1 VARKTKYTLTDEQD
15 IFLVERMYSFEAR
28 MEVDAD
34 GNGAKIFACAF
45 HKNRGKGSGRLLL
58 ELLWSNTVEM
68 WLPGFKCC
76 ISML

>member
-1 VARKTKYTLTDEQD
+1 
-15 IFLVERMYSFEAR
+15 